1 MFICPSLHSRLELI
15 ESFDLVYLLT
25 LPCLN
30 VFFVSV
36 ALEIPEYKL
45 TRCTECFILN
55 IVTVIRKLATA
66 VALVENTDR
75 LEFRAIFSQVFS
87 IMFL

>member
-1 MFICPSLHSRLELI
+1 MFICPSLHSWLELG
-15 ESFDLVYLLT
+15 YLLT

-45 TRCTECFILN
+45 TRCTEWVMLYIITL
-55 IVTVIRKLATA
+55 IRKLVTA

-75 LEFRAIFSQVFS
+75 LEFLAIFSQVFS
-87 IMFL
+87 ILFL